1 MNITKAK
8 YVMSK
13 KYDESSKSW
22 VNDENESIIA
32 TIDGQEWSLPLV
44 QGNRH
49 YDEIMKQVA
58 EGTLTIEAA
67 D

>member
-44 QGNRH
+44 EGNRH
-49 YDEIMKQVA
+49 YDEILRQVA

>member
-22 VNDENESIIA
+22 VNDKNKSVLA
-32 TIDGQEWSLPLV
+32 TIDGQEWSVPLV
-44 QGNRH
+44 EGNRH
-49 YDEIMKQVA
+49 YDEIMRQVA
-58 EGTLTIEAA
+58 EGTITIEAA

>member
-1 MNITKAK
+1 
-8 YVMSK
+8 MSK

-22 VNDENESIIA
+22 VNDKNKSVLA
-32 TIDGQEWSLPLV
+32 TIDGQEWSVPSV
-44 QGNRH
+44 EGNRH
-49 YDEIMKQVA
+49 YDEIMRQVA

>member
-8 YVMSK
+8 YFMSK

-22 VNDENESIIA
+22 VNDKNESILA

-44 QGNRH
+44 EGNRH
-49 YDEIMKQVA
+49 YDEVMRQVA
-58 EGTLTIEAA
+58 KGTLTIEAA

>member
-22 VNDENESIIA
+22 VNDKNESILA

-44 QGNRH
+44 KGNRH
-49 YDEIMKQVA
+49 YDAIQEWVA
-58 EGTLTIEAA
+58 KGNSIEEA

>member
-22 VNDENESIIA
+22 VNDKNDSILA

-44 QGNRH
+44 EGNRH

-58 EGTLTIEAA
+58 EGTITIEAA

>member
-8 YVMSK
+8 YFMSK

-22 VNDENESIIA
+22 VNDKNESIHA

-44 QGNRH
+44 EGNRH
-49 YDEIMKQVA
+49 YDEIMRQVA

>member
-22 VNDENESIIA
+22 VNDKNNSIIA

-44 QGNRH
+44 EGNRY
-49 YDEIMKQVA
+49 YDEVMRQVA
-58 EGTLTIEAA
+58 KGTLTIEAA

>member
-13 KYDESSKSW
+13 KYDESSESW
-22 VNDENESIIA
+22 VNDENESITA
-32 TIDGQEWSLPLV
+32 TIDGQEWSLPLAE
-44 QGNRH
+44 GNRH
-49 YDEIMKQVA
+49 YDEIMRQVA

>member
-13 KYDESSKSW
+13 KYDESSESW
-22 VNDENESIIA
+22 VNDKNESIIA
-32 TIDGQEWSLPLV
+32 TIDGQEWSVPLIE
-44 QGNRH
+44 GNRH
-49 YDEIMKQVA
+49 YDEIMKQVS
-58 EGTLTIEAA
+58 EGTITIEAA

>member
-13 KYDESSKSW
+13 KYDESSESW
-22 VNDENESIIA
+22 VNDKNESILA

-44 QGNRH
+44 EGNRH

-58 EGTLTIEAA
+58 EGTITIEAA